1 MCTMAFTQEEREA
14 FLAMLPDL
22 GPLGSSANV
31 AHFVEERRAA
41 SLSEASTT
49 PGFDQVRAGLF
60 RVLGQLLDAEEKS
73 AIVSNCRAAID
84 SYIEAVSETD
94 LDPLFLM
101 ARHPSWV
108 AIASME
114 LDRWNDTP
122 PPSSVDRAV
131 QLATAGFE
139 AVGDGQATGRGEV
152 LWAIAEQADEAGWTQ
167 VATRLYEA
175 TLDAPFV
182 SDEGPSQ
189 VRLLLALRYVEDRD
203 ARAQE
208 FLAHVADDALASH
221 RSRIHAAWV
230 LAAMRNETG
239 DTDQALLL
247 LKLARDLAQDAEDEA
262 VLQRVDEAISQLKSP
277 VPEP

>member
-1 MCTMAFTQEEREA
+1 MPFTQEEREA

-22 GPLGSSANV
+22 GPLGSTDPVS
-31 AHFVEERRAA
+31 HFVTERRAA
-41 SLSEASTT
+41 SLSEAVAI

-60 RVLGQLLDAEEKS
+60 RILGRVLDTEEKD
-73 AIVSNCRAAID
+73 AIASTGRAAID
-84 SYIEAVSETD
+84 SYLDAVSEPD

-114 LDRWNDTP
+114 LDAWNDIP
-122 PPSSVDRAV
+122 PAASVDRAV
-131 QLATAGFE
+131 HLATAGFE

-167 VATRLYEA
+167 VATTLYQA
-175 TLDAPFV
+175 TLDAPFA
-182 SDEGPSQ
+182 SEDGPSQ

-203 ARAQE
+203 ARAPS
-208 FLAHVADDALASH
+208 LLKDVIDDALATH

-230 LAAMRNETG
+230 LAAMHNASDEPQ
-239 DTDQALLL
+239 DALSLL
-247 LKLARDLAQDAEDEA
+247 TVARDLAHEAEEEA
-262 VLQRVDEAISQLKSP
+262 VLQRIEEAITQLKNPAQSP
-277 VPEP
+277 Q